1 MRVGRVTERIHRL
14 DKGEVVGVRGPFGQ
28 GYPLADF
35 KDQEVL
41 VVGGGCG
48 FAPLR
53 SLMYELFRRS
63 GEFKKLLFRGG
74 CKTPRDFLYRREI
87 EGWGDRGDLDMVL
100 TVDQGNGDW
109 KGRVGMVTTI
119 LDNLA
124 MDISRGIAVVCGPP
138 VMMKYATRKLL
149 ELGFPY
155 DRLYLSME
163 KNMSCGIGKCG
174 HCRIGAIMPARTDR
188 CSGTTDQRRTQPV
201 GLKERLMSTSASAVH
216 RGELNLEP
224 RRGSDL
230 RLFVDL
236 DLLRDGTRPA
246 VRYAAAIII
255 IPTTTGYF
263 RWPSWP
269 PTRWFA
275 AAARSRTAWLPV
287 PSRPWSS
294 KKKRTGC

>member
-1 MRVGRVTERIHRL
+1 MYKSANPYRPIRAEVLEVLVETPTIKTLRLKPAEPISFETGQFIELTVPGAGEAPFTPSSRPSEREILEVSVMRVGRVTERIHRL

-149 ELGFPY
+149 ELGFAY
-155 DRLYLSME
+155 DRVYLSME

-174 HCRIGAIMPARTDR
+174 HCRIGAHYACKDGPVFRYDR
-188 CSGTTDQRRTQPV
+188 INGVP
-201 GLKERLMSTSASAVH
+201 
-216 RGELNLEP
+216 NLW
-224 RRGSDL
+224 D
-230 RLFVDL
+230 
-236 DLLRDGTRPA
+236 
-246 VRYAAAIII
+246 
-255 IPTTTGYF
+255 
-263 RWPSWP
+263 
-269 PTRWFA
+269 
-275 AAARSRTAWLPV
+275 
-287 PSRPWSS
+287 
-294 KKKRTGC
+294 